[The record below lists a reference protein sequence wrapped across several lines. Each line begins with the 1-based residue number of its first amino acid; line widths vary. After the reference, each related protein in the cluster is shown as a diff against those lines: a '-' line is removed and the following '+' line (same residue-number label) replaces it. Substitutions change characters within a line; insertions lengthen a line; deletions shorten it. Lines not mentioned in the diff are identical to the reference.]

1 MKCAS
6 EFQKILDF
14 RLTHLDNYGLF
25 KAFTFHVRVSIEGM
39 ATVLVSNAR
48 QTIYITDAKAISYI
62 FGQFYV

>member
-1 MKCAS
+1 
-6 EFQKILDF
+6 
-14 RLTHLDNYGLF
+14 
-25 KAFTFHVRVSIEGM
+25 M